1 MEFRKNM
8 LKKSYKKNYGVYTAI
23 TLASV
28 FFGLSFLF
36 TSVALRVNGGNVFE
50 VLAFR
55 FLFAYLIYKIL
66 VLTKIVSV
74 RKEKISVNNK
84 KICILSTLYPILY
97 FLSEVFGVK
106 LTSSSETGLIVAL
119 MPVFIALLASVFLKE
134 KLDFI
139 QYIFIIISVLGV
151 LLINLEN
158 FSAKGNFLG
167 LGILLTGVFLASVYN
182 ILSRSLSQEYTPT
195 EISFFMVRTGAVFF
209 NLVLLISK
217 IKGDKLRFYFVSLQN
232 SYFLISMLYLSIFS
246 SILAFFLVNYSLSKL
261 EAAKVSAFYNL
272 STVISVAAGVLI
284 LKEDFSLLK
293 FAGML
298 VIITGVFGISVY
310 KKRGGNNEKE
320 NYSGL

>member
-1 MEFRKNM
+1 M
-8 LKKSYKKNYGVYTAI
+8 LKKNYGKNYGIYTAI
-23 TLASV
+23 TFASI

-36 TSVALRVNGGNVFE
+36 TSIALKINRGNVFE

-55 FLFAYLIYKIL
+55 FLFAYIIYKIL
-66 VLTKIVSV
+66 AVSKIVV
-74 RKEKISVNNK
+74 LRKEKISMDNK
-84 KICILSTLYPILY
+84 KICILSILYPILY

-119 MPVFIALLASVFLKE
+119 MPVFIAVLASFFLKE
-134 KLDFI
+134 KLNFV
-139 QYIFIIISVLGV
+139 QYIFIFISVIGV

-167 LGILLTGVFLASVYN
+167 LGILLVGVILASAYN
-182 ILSRSLSQEYTPT
+182 ILSRSISIEYTPT
-195 EISFFMVRTGAVFF
+195 EISYFMIRTGAVFF
-209 NLVLLISK
+209 NLILMISK
-217 IKGDKLRFYFVSLQN
+217 IRKNELELYFVSLKN
-232 SYFLISMLYLSIFS
+232 LDFLAAILYLSIFS

-284 LKEDFSLLK
+284 LKENFSFLK
-293 FAGML
+293 FIGML
-298 VIITGVFGISVY
+298 VIITAVYGISVY
-310 KKRGGNNEKE
+310 KQGGKNEKE